1 MTKTEEWA
9 FDGQLDATETPTTS
23 PAEERAK
30 IAALFGKSAPE
41 QKASEPIDYAAAF
54 AAHKGK
60 QAPEPKDQEQVK
72 REQET
77 PSQTDSE
84 DDITASYKAHLTQ
97 LLSGHQLE
105 LENYQEQLEQVQQ
118 QVSQK
123 ETTVKTIKAI
133 LMAIDSLN

>member
-30 IAALFGKSAPE
+30 IAALFGKPAPE
-41 QKASEPIDYAAAF
+41 QKASELIDYAAAF

-60 QAPEPKDQEQVK
+60 QAPELKAQEQVK

-84 DDITASYKAHLTQ
+84 DDITASYKNHLTQ
-97 LLSGHQLE
+97 LLSGHQFE

>member
-30 IAALFGKSAPE
+30 IAALFAKPAPE

-60 QAPEPKDQEQVK
+60 QAPELKAQEQVK

-84 DDITASYKAHLTQ
+84 DDITAGSISLQHHVHTGVQ
-97 LLSGHQLE
+97 GGS
-105 LENYQEQLEQVQQ
+105 ENT
-118 QVSQK
+118 
-123 ETTVKTIKAI
+123 ETP
-133 LMAIDSLN
+133 S